1 MATGFPEKESQ
12 INSIHFE
19 QLYKGKTLLLRIMTH
34 LIAPSILSADF
45 AHLQKDVEMIN
56 HSEADWFHVDVM
68 DGVFVPNIS
77 LGLPV
82 IAAIKRYAKKP
93 LDVHLMIVQPERYI
107 NDFRKAG
114 ADILTVHLEASTHL
128 HRTIF
133 AIKEAGMKA
142 GVAINPHTSVQL
154 LKDVLADIDL
164 VCMMSVN
171 PGFGGQKFIENT
183 YNKIAEL
190 VVLKDVTGSSALIE
204 IDGGVNAD
212 NAAELLNNGANV
224 LVAGN
229 FVFGSQNPSHTIH
242 ELKHLHVGTK
252 SV

>member
-1 MATGFPEKESQ
+1 
-12 INSIHFE
+12 
-19 QLYKGKTLLLRIMTH
+19 
-34 LIAPSILSADF
+34 
-45 AHLQKDVEMIN
+45 MIN

-107 NDFRKAG
+107 NDFKKAG

-128 HRTIF
+128 HRTIA

-242 ELKHLHVGTK
+242 ELKHLPRGTK